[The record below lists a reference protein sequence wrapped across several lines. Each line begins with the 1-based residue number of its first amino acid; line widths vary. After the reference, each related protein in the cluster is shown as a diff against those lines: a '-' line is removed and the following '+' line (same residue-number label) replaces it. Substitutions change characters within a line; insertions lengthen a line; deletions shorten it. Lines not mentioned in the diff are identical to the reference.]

1 MSGFETSRNDPK
13 SQMLGLAMRL
23 CCVIVQQ
30 EYSSVAHLFGDTLLS
45 KTLAFT
51 AWMRSEKQM
60 AEKAVLKEGA
70 CAAAVCGLTHGSSSH
85 SNPLAH
91 AFICMSSPAC
101 VK

>member
-1 MSGFETSRNDPK
+1 
-13 SQMLGLAMRL
+13 MLGLAMRL

-51 AWMRSEKQM
+51 AWMHSEKQM

-70 CAAAVCGLTHGSSSH
+70 CAAAVCGLTHTH
-85 SNPLAH
+85 THTHTAAAH
-91 AFICMSSPAC
+91 IQTL
-101 VK
+101 